1 MHGGARQNAGRKR
14 GIGLTYDIQK
24 HCQKFITELLENEA
38 IKLIATQQL
47 SQIVKKEKK
56 VSHFIY
62 LIESGGLIKIG
73 YTTNFDK
80 RIKSY
85 ETHTTNLKILCVSER
100 EDAFEIEKKL
110 HNKYKENRIKGEWFN
125 LAINE
130 LYDILNYI
138 NNGWQKKQ

>member
-38 IKLIATQQL
+38 IKHIATQQL

-56 VSHFIY
+56 DSHFIY

-125 LAINE
+125 LVINE

>member
-1 MHGGARQNAGRKR
+1 MHGGARRNAGRKR

-24 HCQKFITELLENEA
+24 HCQKFITELLKNEA

-56 VSHFIY
+56 DLHFIY

-85 ETHTTNLKILCVSER
+85 ETHTTNLKILCVSKR